1 MIFGNELFGGLQL
14 IEQKI
19 FKDERGYF
27 TESYNKD
34 RYNSILYDVN
44 FVQDNE
50 SCSKKFVIR
59 GLHYQKNEHAQGKLV
74 RVIKG
79 AVIDFVI
86 DYRRFCPHYGK
97 MLFVY
102 LTPGTQFYIPV
113 GFAHGFISL
122 EDDTIFQYLVDNDY
136 APELEGGILWND
148 PELGIDWETIFEQ
161 YNIENPNLSEK
172 DLKHD
177 TLAKTKIRFRRGK

>member
-19 FKDERGYF
+19 FKDDRGYF
-27 TESYNKD
+27 TESFNKD

-59 GLHYQKNEHAQGKLV
+59 GLHYQKDEHAQGKLV

-86 DYRRFCPHYGK
+86 DYRQFSPHYGK

-102 LTPGTQFYIPV
+102 LTPGTQFYVPV

-122 EDDTIFQYLVDNDY
+122 EDDTIFAYKCTRTYNKESE
-136 APELEGGILWND
+136 AGFNILD
-148 PELGIDWETIFEQ
+148 EKLGIIDKLSNTFNIIFLI
-161 YNIENPNLSEK
+161 NG
-172 DLKHD
+172 
-177 TLAKTKIRFRRGK
+177 TLILNQ

>member
-1 MIFGNELFGGLQL
+1 MIYLWIMLVFLPMTVL

-19 FKDERGYF
+19 FKDDRGYF
-27 TESYNKD
+27 TESFNKD

-59 GLHYQKNEHAQGKLV
+59 GLHYQKDEHAQGKLV

-79 AVIDFVI
+79 SVIDFVL
-86 DYRRFCPHYGK
+86 DYRKFSPHYGK

-102 LTPGTQFYIPV
+102 
-113 GFAHGFISL
+113 
-122 EDDTIFQYLVDNDY
+122 N
-136 APELEGGILWND
+136 
-148 PELGIDWETIFEQ
+148 
-161 YNIENPNLSEK
+161 K
-172 DLKHD
+172 
-177 TLAKTKIRFRRGK
+177 